1 MEFMGHKI
9 TTCTFCGVGC
19 GLYLETDGRKI
30 QGVYPSIT
38 HPTNRG
44 KICVRGWHVH
54 EVASSPDRLNTPLI
68 RKNGEFEPVSW
79 EEAISFIANR
89 LTEIRQKHG
98 PNSITFL
105 CSPRC
110 SNEEAYLLQ
119 KFARV
124 IIGTN
129 NIDHGTGVYGNNSI
143 NVLMEMLG
151 VPASTNSIE
160 ELDKS
165 EVIIVDDVDLAK
177 QLPTIGGRVIRS
189 HLNGTKLIVIDS
201 RRHRVAESADIF
213 LQIRPGTEY
222 VLYAAMC
229 KIIYDKGLYNREFI
243 KAKCKGAE
251 EFIKSIQRYDSEL
264 ASKVCGIPME
274 LVEEAAIAYSTAKS
288 AAILY
293 STGIENRRVE
303 SIQAS
308 VNLALLTGRIGKESS
323 GVFALT
329 EHNNLQDVC
338 DMGMLRDKLPGYYPV
353 SEPEGRSRIESI
365 WGKNIPST
373 AGLDARQ
380 SFSGSVNGGI
390 KAAWL
395 CRYDPVS
402 TAVFADAA
410 SSLKKMELVIV
421 QHLFKTATAEYA
433 DVILPSTAFGEEEV
447 TFTSTERRV
456 QIASQAI
463 EPLEGTKPSWQQ
475 IMMVAQAMGE
485 KWDYKSGAEVMEE
498 IRRVVPFYSAAS
510 YQNLSIDYGRQW
522 PCTVDKPLGTR
533 TLFIERI
540 PKNKFKLIPMPEPP
554 ASAFNVDQQYP
565 LQLFFGNSLYYW
577 HRNVLIQH
585 SETLKREYRIL
596 LLDYPEGFVEINP
609 EDGKKLGIRDGEKVR
624 LVTAIG
630 SAVVAARLTDEIR
643 EGTVFV
649 PYFLR
654 EVKEQLL
661 ANGQDYVALKIEK
674 LNQ

>member
-1 MEFMGHKI
+1 MGHKL

-19 GLYLETDGRKI
+19 GLYLETDGRRI

-38 HPTNRG
+38 HPTNCG

-68 RKNGEFEPVSW
+68 RKNGRFEAVSW

-89 LTEIRQKHG
+89 LNNIKEKYG
-98 PNSITFL
+98 PNSIAFL

-129 NIDHGTGVYGNNSI
+129 NVDHGTGVYGNNSI

-151 VPASTNSIE
+151 VPSSTNSVE

-165 EVIIVDDVDLAK
+165 DVIIVDDVDLAK

-222 VLYAAMC
+222 VLYTAMC
-229 KIIYDKGLYNREFI
+229 KIIYDKGLYNRDFI
-243 KAKCKGAE
+243 KTKCKGFE
-251 EFIKSIQRYDSEL
+251 EFIKSIQGYDSEL
-264 ASKVCGIPME
+264 ASNICGVPME
-274 LVEEAAIAYSTAKS
+274 LVEEAAIAYTSARS

-293 STGIENRRVE
+293 STGIENRKVE

-308 VNLALLTGRIGKESS
+308 VNLALLTGKIGKESS
-323 GVFALT
+323 GIFALT
-329 EHNNLQDVC
+329 EHNNLQGVC
-338 DMGMLRDKLPGYYPV
+338 DMGMLPDKLPGYYSV
-353 SEPEGRSRIESI
+353 NSQEGRKKLESL
-365 WGKNIPST
+365 WGKTVPS
-373 AGLDARQ
+373 AVGFNARQ
-380 SFSGSVNGGI
+380 AFSDSEDSGV

-395 CRYDPVS
+395 CRYDPVN

-410 SSLKKMELVIV
+410 SSLKKMEFVIV

-433 DVILPSTAFGEEEV
+433 DVILPTTAFGEEEV
-447 TFTSTERRV
+447 TFTSTERRI

-463 EPLEGTKPSWQQ
+463 KPLEGTLPAWEQ
-475 IMMVAQAMGE
+475 IIMVAKAMGE
-485 KWDYKSGAEVMEE
+485 KWDFPSSADVMEE
-498 IRRVVPFYSAAS
+498 IRTVIPFYSAVS
-510 YQNLSIDYGRQW
+510 YQNLSTNYGRQW
-522 PCTVDKPLGTR
+522 PCTADMPLGTR
-533 TLFIERI
+533 TLFTERI
-540 PKNKFKLIPMPEPP
+540 PKNKFKFVSMPEPP
-554 ASAFNVDQQYP
+554 SAAFSVNQQYP
-565 LQLFFGNSLYYW
+565 LQMFFGNSLYYW

-609 EDGKKLGIRDGEKVR
+609 DDGKKLGIRDGEKVR
-624 LVTAIG
+624 LVTAMG
-630 SAVVAARLTDEIR
+630 SAVVTTRVTDEIR

-654 EVKEQLL
+654 EVKERLL
-661 ANGQDYVALKIEK
+661 GETNGQDYVALRIEK